1 MTIPVE
7 IMLRGN
13 DRVYSH
19 NVVQPGEPGAW
30 SERDV
35 AAMLKDILRAIDRI
49 QNPDKAEQPEVAL
62 RGLSWIVHPSG
73 DGGVVIALEIHTA
86 SAVAGPIAL
95 GHTQLETLVAK
106 AVKVGA
112 PASVVH

>member
-13 DRVYSH
+13 DRVYTH
-19 NVVQPGEPGAW
+19 NVVQPGEPGTW

-35 AAMLKDILRAIDRI
+35 AAALKDILRAIDRI
-49 QNPDKAEQPEVAL
+49 QNPDKKDQPEVAL

-73 DGGVVIALEIHTA
+73 DGVVIALEIHTA
-86 SAVAGPIAL
+86 AAVAGPIAMTQ
-95 GHTQLETLVAK
+95 GQLETLVAK